1 MRLFVKTSHLKPL
14 SHLPSLPAFF
24 FYCKVV
30 TPEQVAA
37 YTSGKQ
43 DTLNRVFEMIS
54 PNGTVI
60 AKGANPIHPPPF
72 GGNMKFLKFDTTK
85 KSGDTPEQLLSEFQS
100 FDKHY
105 KYVVFGGANY
115 YEAPTGPALAKPC
128 LEDQVALYLLVAE
141 PGTFILCHGW
151 EDVYDRPLGKPSG
164 PAKFDSSSN
173 MWTRSFAQ
181 GTSVQ
186 WWTNGTGIVHWAAAK
201 K

>member
-85 KSGDTPEQLLSEFQS
+85 KRCSFMLNLLDVIVLYFQS
-100 FDKHY
+100 LDF
-105 KYVVFGGANY
+105 VFCSFRENNDNSTPITTIAIRDNFTY
-115 YEAPTGPALAKPC
+115 
-128 LEDQVALYLLVAE
+128 
-141 PGTFILCHGW
+141 
-151 EDVYDRPLGKPSG
+151 S
-164 PAKFDSSSN
+164 
-173 MWTRSFAQ
+173 SFAHKHH
-181 GTSVQ
+181 
-186 WWTNGTGIVHWAAAK
+186 TNKQTNNTIRLSTHSHASTQK
-201 K
+201 HT